1 MIEGN
6 KFEETIIKELVKQII
21 DEAKSKI
28 DHQVS
33 REKDKKVEEKND
45 FEKQINVIDK
55 FGYDL
60 VYKSAWDADKY
71 WLKGR
76 LKNACQVLYNNSVT
90 EPFPYHELFI
100 IGLYGI
106 VAQSRD
112 DLSVDEFQEVINDNC
127 NLINDLY

>member
-1 MIEGN
+1 MEGN
-6 KFEETIIKELVKQII
+6 KFEEMMIKELVKRII

-33 REKDKKVEEKND
+33 REKDKEVEQKND
-45 FEKQINVIDK
+45 FAKQSNCIEK

-60 VYKSAWDADKY
+60 VYKSAWDADKD

-76 LKNACQVLYNNSVT
+76 LKTACQDLYSNRVT
-90 EPFPYHELFI
+90 EKFPYHELFI

-127 NLINDLY
+127 GLINDLY

>member
-1 MIEGN
+1 MMEGN
-6 KFEETIIKELVKQII
+6 KFEEMMIKELVKQMI

-33 REKDKKVEEKND
+33 REKDKEFEEKND
-45 FEKQINVIDK
+45 FKKQINCIEK
-55 FGYDL
+55 LGYDL
-60 VYKSAWDADKY
+60 VYKSAWDADKD

-76 LKNACQVLYNNSVT
+76 LKTACQDLYSNRVT
-90 EPFPYHELFI
+90 EKFPYHELFI

-112 DLSVDEFQEVINDNC
+112 DLNVDEFQEAINDNC

>member
-1 MIEGN
+1 MMEGN
-6 KFEETIIKELVKQII
+6 KFEEMMIKELVKRII

-45 FEKQINVIDK
+45 FEKQSNCIEK
-55 FGYDL
+55 FGYEL
-60 VYKSAWDADKY
+60 VYKSAWDADKD

-76 LKNACQVLYNNSVT
+76 LKTACQDLYSNRVT
-90 EPFPYHELFI
+90 EKFPYHELFI

>member
-1 MIEGN
+1 MIDKSKALEM
-6 KFEETIIKELVKQII
+6 FIKELAKQMME
-21 DEAKSKI
+21 DAKSETNY
-28 DHQVS
+28 QVS
-33 REKDKKVEEKND
+33 REKDKEVEEKND
-45 FEKQINVIDK
+45 FKKQIKFIDK

-60 VYKSAWDADKY
+60 VYKSAWDADKD

-76 LKNACQVLYNNSVT
+76 LKNACQGLYNNSVT

-127 NLINDLY
+127 GLINDLY

>member
-6 KFEETIIKELVKQII
+6 KFEEMIIKELVKQII

-28 DHQVS
+28 DYQVS
-33 REKDKKVEEKND
+33 REKDKEVEEKND
-45 FEKQINVIDK
+45 FKKRINCLDK

-60 VYKSAWDADKY
+60 VYKSAWDADKD

-76 LKNACQVLYNNSVT
+76 LKTACQDLYSNRVT
-90 EPFPYHELFI
+90 EKFPYHELFI

-112 DLSVDEFQEVINDNC
+112 DLNVDEFQEVINNNC
-127 NLINDLY
+127 SLIYDLY

>member
-1 MIEGN
+1 MMEGN
-6 KFEETIIKELVKQII
+6 KFEEMIIKELVKKII

-33 REKDKKVEEKND
+33 REKDKEVEEKND
-45 FEKQINVIDK
+45 FKKQINCLDK
-55 FGYDL
+55 FGYEL
-60 VYKSAWDADKY
+60 VYKSAWDADKD

-76 LKNACQVLYNNSVT
+76 LKTACQDLYSNRVT
-90 EPFPYHELFI
+90 EEFPYHELFI

-106 VAQSRD
+106 VAQNRD

>member
-1 MIEGN
+1 MMEGN
-6 KFEETIIKELVKQII
+6 KFQEMIIKELVKQII

-33 REKDKKVEEKND
+33 REKDKEVEEKND
-45 FEKQINVIDK
+45 VEKQINVIDK

-60 VYKSAWDADKY
+60 VYKSSWDADKD
-71 WLKGR
+71 WLKGK
-76 LKNACQVLYNNSVT
+76 LKTACQGLYNNDVT

-112 DLSVDEFQEVINDNC
+112 DLSEDEFQEVINNNC
-127 NLINDLY
+127 NLIDVLY

>member
-6 KFEETIIKELVKQII
+6 KFEEMIMKELVKQII

-33 REKDKKVEEKND
+33 REKDKEVEEKND
-45 FEKQINVIDK
+45 FKNQINCLDK

-60 VYKSAWDADKY
+60 VYKSAWDADKD

-76 LKNACQVLYNNSVT
+76 LKTACQDLYSNRVT
-90 EPFPYHELFI
+90 EKFPYHELFI

-106 VAQSRD
+106 AAQSRD
-112 DLSVDEFQEVINDNC
+112 DLNVDEFQEVINNNC
-127 NLINDLY
+127 SLINDLY

>member
-6 KFEETIIKELVKQII
+6 KFEKMIIKELIKQII
-21 DEAKSKI
+21 DEAKSKN

-33 REKDKKVEEKND
+33 REKDKEVEEKND
-45 FEKQINVIDK
+45 FKKQINCIEK
-55 FGYDL
+55 LGYDL
-60 VYKSAWDADKY
+60 VYQSAWDADKD

-76 LKNACQVLYNNSVT
+76 LKTACQDLYSNRVT
-90 EPFPYHELFI
+90 EKFPYHELFI

>member
-6 KFEETIIKELVKQII
+6 KFEEMIMKELVKQII
-21 DEAKSKI
+21 DEAKSNI

-33 REKDKKVEEKND
+33 REKDKEVEEKND
-45 FEKQINVIDK
+45 FEKQINVVDK

-60 VYKSAWDADKY
+60 IYKSSWDADKD
-71 WLKGR
+71 WLEGR
-76 LKNACQVLYNNSVT
+76 LKKACQDLYGRSV
-90 EPFPYHELFI
+90 FPYRELFI

-106 VAQSRD
+106 VAESRD
-112 DLSVDEFQEVINDNC
+112 DLNVDEFQKVINDNC